1 VFGAIY
7 AKCNGV
13 KERMVLGLKKRS
25 NPQLGSQQVQMA
37 HKEPTAINADTMW
50 RLGMMG
56 ALGIFVH
63 NKNTDKENR
72 R

>member
-1 VFGAIY
+1 MERIQS
-7 AKCNGV
+7 KV
-13 KERMVLGLKKRS
+13 KIQR
-25 NPQLGSQQVQMA
+25 LGSRQAQTAQSV
-37 HKEPTAINADTMW
+37 PTATDADTMW

-63 NKNTDKENR
+63 NKNIDKGNR

>member
-1 VFGAIY
+1 MAV
-7 AKCNGV
+7 
-13 KERMVLGLKKRS
+13 GLRKR
-25 NPQLGSQQVQMA
+25 NNQQPGSQQAQTENNNSFA
-37 HKEPTAINADTMW
+37 TNADTMW

-63 NKNTDKENR
+63 NKNTDKGNR